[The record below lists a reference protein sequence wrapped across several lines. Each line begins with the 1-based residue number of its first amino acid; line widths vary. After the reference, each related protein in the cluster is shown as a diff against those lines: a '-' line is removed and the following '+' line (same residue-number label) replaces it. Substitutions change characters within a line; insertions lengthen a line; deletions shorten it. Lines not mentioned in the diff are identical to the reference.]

1 VNSRRLFL
9 ALFLL
14 LLATLAAAVAL
25 FFVDTRQEYV
35 RLRTM
40 NLETRRHLEEA
51 EARLR
56 QQQVVLNRLKTDPAY
71 VERVIRGQLGY
82 AKPDEWIFRFD
93 D

>member
-1 VNSRRLFL
+1 VTSRRLFL

-14 LLATLAAAVAL
+14 LLATLAVAVAL
-25 FFVDTRQEYV
+25 FFVNTREEYV

-40 NLETRRHLEEA
+40 NLEQRRHLEEA
-51 EARLR
+51 QAQLHR
-56 QQQVVLNRLKTDPAY
+56 QEVILHRLKTDPAY
-71 VERVIRGQLGY
+71 VEKVIRGQLGY

>member
-1 VNSRRLFL
+1 MNSRRLLL

-25 FFVDTRQEYV
+25 FFVNTRQEYV

-40 NLETRRHLEEA
+40 NLETKRHLEEA
-51 EARLR
+51 EAQLR

>member
-1 VNSRRLFL
+1 MNSRRLLL

>member
-1 VNSRRLFL
+1 VNSRRLLL

>member
-1 VNSRRLFL
+1 MNSRRLFL